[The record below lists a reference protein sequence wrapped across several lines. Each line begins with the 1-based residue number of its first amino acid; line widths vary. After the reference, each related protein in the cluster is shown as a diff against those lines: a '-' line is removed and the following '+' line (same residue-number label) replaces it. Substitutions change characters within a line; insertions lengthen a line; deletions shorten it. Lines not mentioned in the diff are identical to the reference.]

1 MALTAVLEFGDN
13 NIQQYSKQYLVAD
26 CHFEFD
32 RSYNDFHPDSA
43 VRCQRVEIVLPAPGK
58 QDTTL
63 YEWFNSRGVQS
74 GRIVLELTGDAKN
87 NAEEKQVLFFEDA
100 ICFSLSE
107 EYDLNT
113 SRRRQLR
120 LGIMADEMILGNVL
134 LTYNKPF

>member
-1 MALTAVLEFGDN
+1 M
-13 NIQQYSKQYLVAD
+13 
-26 CHFEFD
+26 
-32 RSYNDFHPDSA
+32 
-43 VRCQRVEIVLPAPGK
+43 EIVLPAPGK

-113 SRRRQLR
+113 SRRYAASVTKLCKRTIHTDPDL
-120 LGIMADEMILGNVL
+120 ILKGLMEVYFKNA
-134 LTYNKPF
+134 

>member
-26 CHFEFD
+26 CRFEFD

-74 GRIVLELTGDAKN
+74 GRIVLELTGDARN

-100 ICFSLSE
+100 ICFSLAE
-107 EYDLNT
+107 EYDINS
-113 SRRRQLR
+113 SRRRQLH
-120 LGIMADEMILGNVL
+120 LGIIADKMILDNVL
-134 LTYNKPF
+134 LINNKH

>member
-26 CHFEFD
+26 CRFEFD

-100 ICFSLSE
+100 ICFSLAE
-107 EYDLNT
+107 EYDINS
-113 SRRRQLR
+113 SRRRQLH
-120 LGIMADEMILGNVL
+120 LGIIADKMILDNVL
-134 LTYNKPF
+134 LINNKH